1 MFSTIY
7 LKWEELDF
15 KWEEMNFSWEEVAI
29 VEEVGRLI
37 RGGGG
42 GYSEYVKG
50 NPWEKTK
57 QALGDEKTKK
67 FIRIFCRVNGLDYEK
82 VSEPNSGI
90 RVTVEQVEKVFNEA
104 AKIGVKINI

>member
-1 MFSTIY
+1 MSDKRY
-7 LKWEELDF
+7 LKWEEINF
-15 KWEEMNFSWEEVAI
+15 KWEDLDMLWEDI
-29 VEEVGRLI
+29 SILEEVGRLI

-57 QALGDEKTKK
+57 QALGEEKTQK
-67 FIRIFCRVNGLDYEK
+67 FIKIFCRVNGLDYEK

-90 RVTVEQVEKVFNEA
+90 RVTVEQVEKVFNESS
-104 AKIGVKINI
+104 KIGVKINI